1 MIVRIIGEGQ
11 LELDERHLTELN
23 ELDDA
28 LTEAVDADDE
38 ARFGQSLTRL
48 VERVRALGTPVPED
62 FLGGSDI
69 ILPGSGSDLAE
80 VRALLGE
87 EGLIPG

>member
-11 LELDERHLTELN
+11 LSVDASHLAELDR
-23 ELDDA
+23 LDDL
-28 LTEAVDADDE
+28 LTEAVDADDG
-38 ARFGQSLTRL
+38 AGFAQRLTDL
-48 VERVRALGTPVPED
+48 VDRVRILGSPLPDDV
-62 FLGGSDI
+62 LAQSDVV
-69 ILPGSGSDLAE
+69 LPGPGSSLAE